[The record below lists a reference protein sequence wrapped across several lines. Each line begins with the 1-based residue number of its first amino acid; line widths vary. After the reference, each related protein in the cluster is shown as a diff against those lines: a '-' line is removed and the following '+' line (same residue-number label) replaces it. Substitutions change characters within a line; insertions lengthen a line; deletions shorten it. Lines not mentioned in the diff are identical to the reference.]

1 MTSLKKVIVFFC
13 MVIVACVASTGYAY
27 AYVLASSDMHLYDLR
42 FSSTDPFASLLSSLL
57 WTDVWY
63 GTVHAYA
70 QDTASGSVSDFKEL
84 IGNDGSIRAHA
95 DTAYVHSWAEY
106 TVNDG
111 SNVAIDPNAYID
123 AVTHSDLEI
132 SALGEQGDG
141 DARTDFDNYFTV
153 FGGNPGDPVDVT
165 FELDYSGQL
174 AWSADEL
181 GYFSTALAGLL
192 SVEGQFW
199 DDQEKKWVSKEV
211 ASSVWKLHSGTNDT
225 DSKEYDNTLRV
236 SGTIRY
242 EADYWLYAEADS
254 EVYGANAIPEP
265 GTLFLLLAGGPF
277 IIRKHIRKKNR
288 V

>member
-42 FSSTDPFASLLSSLL
+42 FSSTDPVAMLL
-57 WTDVWY
+57 WTDEWY
-63 GTVHAYA
+63 GTVHAHA
-70 QDTASGSVSDFKEL
+70 QDTASGSVDASDDL
-84 IGNDGSIRAHA
+84 LGDDGNILAQA
-95 DTAYVHSWAEY
+95 NTTYVHSWAEY
-106 TVNDG
+106 TVKDG
-111 SNVAIDPNAYID
+111 FDVAIDPDAFID

-132 SALGEQGDG
+132 IPLGEQGDG
-141 DARTDFDNYFTV
+141 DARTNFDNYFTV
-153 FGGNPGDPVDVT
+153 LGGNPGDPVDVT
-165 FELDYSGQL
+165 FGLDYIGQL
-174 AWSADEL
+174 TGVADEL
-181 GYFSTALAGLL
+181 GYFSIALAGLL
-192 SVEGQFW
+192 EIW
-199 DDQEKKWVSKEV
+199 DINGNQLADDI
-211 ASSVWKLHSGTNDT
+211 LYDIHSGTNTSFHQD
-225 DSKEYDNTLRV
+225 YFGTLSV
-236 SGTIRY
+236 STILQY

>member
-1 MTSLKKVIVFFC
+1 MSLLKKAIVFFC
-13 MVIVACVASTGYAY
+13 IVIVACVASRGYAH
-27 AYVLASSDMHLYDLR
+27 AYVLASSDMHVFDLR
-42 FSSTDPFASLLSSLL
+42 FLSPDPAAELQ
-57 WTDVWY
+57 WTDEWY
-63 GTVHAYA
+63 GTVEAHA

-84 IGNDGSIRAHA
+84 LGNDGNIKAQA

-106 TVNDG
+106 TVIDG
-111 SNVAIDPNAYID
+111 ANVAIDPDARID
-123 AVTHSDLEI
+123 GVTHSDLEI

-141 DARTDFDNYFTV
+141 DARTNFDNFFKVFTV
-153 FGGNPGDPVDVT
+153 LGGNPGDPVDVT

-225 DSKEYDNTLRV
+225 DSRKYDGTLRV
-236 SGTIRY
+236 SGTIQY

-265 GTLFLLLAGGPF
+265 GTLFLLLAGAPF
-277 IIRKHIRKKNR
+277 IIRKHIRKQNR